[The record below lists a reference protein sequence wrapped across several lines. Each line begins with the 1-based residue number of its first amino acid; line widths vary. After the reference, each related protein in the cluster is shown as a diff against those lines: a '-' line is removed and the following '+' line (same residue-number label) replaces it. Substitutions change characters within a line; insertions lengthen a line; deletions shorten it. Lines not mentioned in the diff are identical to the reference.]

1 MYKNIFDS
9 HAHYTDKAFDIDRK
23 DLLDSLTESG
33 VCGVIT
39 CGADLESSKAA
50 STLSHEYDYIY
61 YSCGIHPEEVDSL
74 PENYIDILRELSKSK
89 KCVAIGEIGLDYYWV
104 SDNKPTQIEIFEK
117 QIAIAKELNLP
128 IIVHDRDAHSDT
140 LEILKKHKPKGVVH
154 CYSGSVEM
162 AEEIIKLGL
171 YIGVGGVITFKNA
184 KKLPDV
190 VKMIPDELL
199 LVETDCP
206 YLAPEPY
213 RGKLCHSGL
222 IKYTAEKIAE
232 IRGTTTEQVLNL
244 TAKNAK
250 KTALETFPMPLKENP
265 LSPSASKI
273 AGANLNGL
281 AVEAITVGVESP
293 VFLR

>member
-1 MYKNIFDS
+1 MYSEDLKNSYPIFDT
-9 HAHYTDKAFDIDRK
+9 HCHYEDERFDPIRNE
-23 DLLDSLTESG
+23 LFREMHQNG
-33 VCGVIT
+33 VCGIVT
-39 CGADLESSKAA
+39 CGCDQNSSKAA
-50 STLSHEYDYIY
+50 IKMAEDYDFVYAAV
-61 YSCGIHPEEVDSL
+61 GIHPGSIDSGTT
-74 PENYIDILRELSKSK
+74 PEQIRELAQHS

-104 SDNKPTQIEIFEK
+104 SDNKEKQIEIFEK
-117 QIAIAKELNLP
+117 QIAIAKELDLP
-128 IIVHDRDAHSDT
+128 IIIHDRDAHGDT

-162 AEEIIKLGL
+162 AEELIKLGL

-232 IRGTTTEQVLNL
+232 IRGTTPEEILTL

-250 KTALETFPMPLKENP
+250 ILYNVK
-265 LSPSASKI
+265 
-273 AGANLNGL
+273 
-281 AVEAITVGVESP
+281 
-293 VFLR
+293 